1 MRLLGWLSNT
11 VITTL
16 LKPYSALHTLFIAV
30 VVQTTKK
37 KCIRL
42 KKTLEYSHWSK
53 ISLLQ
58 VPHTELYQ
66 QEIQAC
72 ISRHKNV
79 VLLYEATWVQFCSD
93 KNHFFRDTK
102 ILHRWRLCYI
112 FKRLPFFLL
121 WLWTSPGTT
130 CSNLK
135 KVVTCQVLRT
145 NTCARLLFVNT
156 FGFLSKHFLTNLLPR
171 LWL

>member
-1 MRLLGWLSNT
+1 MIIKHCDYNT
-11 VITTL
+11 TQ
-16 LKPYSALHTLFIAV
+16 ALHTLFIAV

-42 KKTLEYSHWSK
+42 KKTLEYSHLSK
-53 ISLLQ
+53 ILLLQ

-93 KNHFFRDTK
+93 KNHFFRDTQK

-145 NTCARLLFVNT
+145 NTYVYFSSILLDFWAT
-156 FGFLSKHFLTNLLPR
+156 IFLPICFHACDFKDR
-171 LWL
+171 